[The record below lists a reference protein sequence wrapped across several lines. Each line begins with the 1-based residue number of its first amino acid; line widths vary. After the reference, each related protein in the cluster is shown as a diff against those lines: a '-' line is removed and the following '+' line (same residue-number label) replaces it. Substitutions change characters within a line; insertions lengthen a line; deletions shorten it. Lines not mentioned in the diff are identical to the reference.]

1 MASANTRVA
10 AYIDGFNLFHGLKA
24 KGWKRYYWLDL
35 GQLIGNLLRP
45 GDQLVAIRYFT
56 ARVFSEPNDQA
67 KPNRQNTYLEALATV
82 PNLTTHFGYFL
93 LKPKYCFQCGAT
105 IQTYE
110 EKMTDVNIAVS
121 LLVDAQAGL
130 FDKAMVVSGDSDLC
144 GPISEVR
151 NRFPGKQVVVAF
163 PPNRVSKQLQ
173 SGGPSFVIGRG
184 IFQKSQFSTQ
194 LTNAT
199 GTVLARPSSWV

>member
-1 MASANTRVA
+1 MTTTVRRVA
-10 AYIDGFNLFHGLKA
+10 AYIDGFNLFYGLRA

-56 ARVFSEPNDQA
+56 ARVFAEPNDKA

-93 LKPKYCFQCGAT
+93 PKEKPCFQCGAKVK
-105 IQTYE
+105 TYE

-130 FDKAMVVSGDSDLC
+130 FDKAMVVSGDSDLW

-163 PPNRVSKQLQ
+163 PPGRVSKQLQ
-173 SGGPSFVIGRG
+173 SGGASFVIGRA
-184 IFQKSQFSTQ
+184 ILQNSQFSTQ
-194 LTNAT
+194 VTNAA
-199 GTVLARPSSWV
+199 GIVLVKPSSWV

>member
-1 MASANTRVA
+1 MTTQVQRVV

-45 GDQLVAIRYFT
+45 GEQLVAIRYFT
-56 ARVFSEPNDQA
+56 ARVLPKPSDKGEPI
-67 KPNRQNTYLEALATV
+67 RQNTYLQALDTV
-82 PNLTTHFGYFL
+82 PNLTTHLGYFL
-93 LKPKYCFQCGAT
+93 FKEKFCFRCGAT

-121 LLVDAQAGL
+121 LLVDAHAGL
-130 FDKAMVVSGDSDLC
+130 FDKAMVVSGDSDLW

-151 NRFPGKQVVVAF
+151 NRFSGKQVVVAF
-163 PPNRVSKQLQ
+163 PPDRVSKQLR
-173 SGGPSFVIGRG
+173 SGGPSFVIGRR
-184 IFQKSQFSTQ
+184 ILQKSQFSTQ
-194 LTNAT
+194 VTNAA
-199 GTVLARPSSWV
+199 GIVLVKPSSWV

>member
-1 MASANTRVA
+1 MTIASRKVV
-10 AYIDGFNLFHGLKA
+10 AYIDGFNLFYGLRA

-56 ARVFSEPNDQA
+56 ARVLPEPNDKA
-67 KPNRQNTYLEALATV
+67 KPNRQNTYLKALATV
-82 PNLTTHFGYFL
+82 PNLTIHLGYFL
-93 LKPKYCFQCGAT
+93 SKQKSCFQCGAA

-130 FDKAMVVSGDSDLC
+130 FDKAMVVSGDSDLW

-151 NRFPGKQVVVAF
+151 NRFAGKEVVVAF
-163 PPNRVSKQLQ
+163 PPARVSRQLQ
-173 SGGPSFVIGRG
+173 SGGRSFIIGRG
-184 IFQKSQFSTQ
+184 ILQKSQLPQQVTTASGVVTKP
-194 LTNAT
+194 AT
-199 GTVLARPSSWV
+199 WV